1 MDVPEKDTVFVLSDD
16 VLLNYIS
23 DSDSV
28 SPVFFINTA
37 MLFSVFQ
44 SVSTTLWFLRALS
57 CISIAT
63 EEELFCAS
71 LCVTPSSIEE
81 SKRRSSLGCTTALS
95 SPTSTSKTRKHVPYQ
110 PSVGSAHAPRERKS
124 TPCTPASSPRP
135 QTGTCDTCNLR

>member
-23 DSDSV
+23 DSDSI

-57 CISIAT
+57 
-63 EEELFCAS
+63 
-71 LCVTPSSIEE
+71 
-81 SKRRSSLGCTTALS
+81 
-95 SPTSTSKTRKHVPYQ
+95 
-110 PSVGSAHAPRERKS
+110 
-124 TPCTPASSPRP
+124 
-135 QTGTCDTCNLR
+135 

>member
-23 DSDSV
+23 DSDSI

-95 SPTSTSKTRKHVPYQ
+95 SPTSTSRTRKHVPY
-110 PSVGSAHAPRERKS
+110 R
-124 TPCTPASSPRP
+124 
-135 QTGTCDTCNLR
+135 